1 MPTFDENFKRTAAET
16 RRADARAE
24 ERKRGQA
31 EEFAAKKRSAE
42 PVIARVC
49 RDVAA
54 VLRVGRV
61 PIETDDGWSLPE
73 LPAILSARPR
83 YVLDERVS
91 TVLGKR
97 WKLDT
102 GSRPWATLTPDAALL
117 SDRYASSVRRS
128 RAAEREARVRAV
140 HQAIAVTDVQQLAA
154 STIELD
160 YGMSHR
166 LVLDR
171 VSRTLFVC
179 AGAGGDRPSVVPF
192 EEYGH
197 RAAECLVAAWEKRPR
212 GDGRWR

>member
-31 EEFAAKKRSAE
+31 EEFAAKKRAAE
-42 PVIARVC
+42 PVIVRVC
-49 RDVAA
+49 RDAA
-54 VLRVGRV
+54 AILRVGRV
-61 PIETDDGWSLPE
+61 PIETDEGWSLPE

-83 YVLDERVS
+83 YVLDERAG

-97 WKLDT
+97 WKLDL
-102 GSRPWATLTPDAALL
+102 GGRPWATLTPDAALL
-117 SDRYASSVRRS
+117 SDRYASSVRKS
-128 RAAEREARVRAV
+128 RAVEREARVRAV
-140 HQAIAVTDVQQLAA
+140 HQSIAVTDVRQLAA

-171 VSRTLFVC
+171 VSRALFVC
-179 AGAGGDRPSVVPF
+179 AGVGGGHPTVVPF
-192 EEYGH
+192 EEYGA
-197 RAAECLVAAWEKRPR
+197 RAAATLVEAWEQRPR
-212 GDGRWR
+212 R